1 MRSSEQE
8 AHKYKLAEGRK
19 MAEGL
24 GSANKVPRGTGRKS
38 KRKSTDDVPAAKTE
52 MVQTTNM

>member
-1 MRSSEQE
+1 
-8 AHKYKLAEGRK
+8 